1 MKICFVDTWGWLA
14 LANRRDAGHQLAVEI
29 DQWLD
34 EQGWVLC
41 TSDWV
46 LDETLTQLQA
56 LGGARVSL
64 SFLEDLDA
72 QVQARSLMMLNVNPL
87 RLDATLRWFKKLAPD
102 VARISLTDCSTFALM
117 DELEIRWAFSA
128 DRHFYRAGSNIG
140 PLVAR
145 DGDTLLFRPPH
156 A

>member
-1 MKICFVDTWGWLA
+1 M
-14 LANRRDAGHQLAVEI
+14 EI
-29 DQWLD
+29 DSWLD
-34 EQGWVLC
+34 DQGWVLC

-64 SFLEDLDA
+64 SFLEDIDA
-72 QVQARSLMMLNVNPL
+72 QVQARTLMMLNVNTL

-117 DELEIRWAFSA
+117 DELAIRWAFTA
-128 DRHFYRAGSNIG
+128 DRHFYRAGPHIG
-140 PLVAR
+140 PLVSR
-145 DGDTLLFRPPH
+145 DGESLVFRAPH